1 MHTHKEILRGNS
13 ASKGRNKTVLRK
25 TQQITHFFF
34 KKENMCNNKKWINSK
49 KWVNNRVKSLYL

>member
-13 ASKGRNKTVLRK
+13 AGIKQCFEKHSKLHT
-25 TQQITHFFF
+25 FFF